1 MINLFFLKYVWW
13 KKGFVEHGVL
23 QPCHHLIYLHNIS
36 KVLPLTSAKTW
47 QRLSKE
53 LLLCVSASREYNF
66 RTTSKSNKPKTTS
79 LNEKRKQINS
89 FHLDLRTNI
98 ISRHFSYTSKR
109 KSTYST
115 HKHASVYVWK
125 CVQNPSNDNFQ
136 DLTRSFHSDFFCEKW
151 SFLFNFQIC
160 CFLVLTI
167 SLQGH
172 NFFFAMPLKRF
183 PSITK
188 CALIK
193 CDKLS
198 LPSVFYINNV
208 LWKDAA

>member
-1 MINLFFLKYVWW
+1 MSFSYERSLMFHIILGDKIWCLYKKGHGTMINLFFLKYVWW

-89 FHLDLRTNI
+89 FHLELRTNI

-109 KSTYST
+109 KST
-115 HKHASVYVWK
+115 
-125 CVQNPSNDNFQ
+125 
-136 DLTRSFHSDFFCEKW
+136 
-151 SFLFNFQIC
+151 
-160 CFLVLTI
+160 
-167 SLQGH
+167 
-172 NFFFAMPLKRF
+172 
-183 PSITK
+183 
-188 CALIK
+188 
-193 CDKLS
+193 
-198 LPSVFYINNV
+198 
-208 LWKDAA
+208 

>member
-1 MINLFFLKYVWW
+1 MFHIILGDKIWCLYKKGHGTMINLFFLKYVWW

-89 FHLDLRTNI
+89 FHFELRTNI

-109 KSTYST
+109 NSPYTKTHIYICVKMRTKS
-115 HKHASVYVWK
+115 
-125 CVQNPSNDNFQ
+125 F
-136 DLTRSFHSDFFCEKW
+136 KW
-151 SFLFNFQIC
+151 
-160 CFLVLTI
+160 
-167 SLQGH
+167 
-172 NFFFAMPLKRF
+172 
-183 PSITK
+183 
-188 CALIK
+188 
-193 CDKLS
+193 
-198 LPSVFYINNV
+198 
-208 LWKDAA
+208 

>member
-66 RTTSKSNKPKTTS
+66 RTTSKSNKPKTTC

-98 ISRHFSYTSKR
+98 ISRHFSCTSKR
-109 KSTYST
+109 KPTYT
-115 HKHASVYVWK
+115 QHKHASVYVWK
-125 CVQNPSNDNFQ
+125 CVQNPSNDNFE
-136 DLTRSFHSDFFCEKW
+136 DLTTSSHSEFIFLWKMKLFIQF
-151 SFLFNFQIC
+151 SNLLFSSPNNISSGTQFLFCNASQKISVDNKM
-160 CFLVLTI
+160 CF
-167 SLQGH
+167 
-172 NFFFAMPLKRF
+172 
-183 PSITK
+183 
-188 CALIK
+188 
-193 CDKLS
+193 D
-198 LPSVFYINNV
+198 
-208 LWKDAA
+208 

>member
-109 KSTYST
+109 KSTYTNTHLYMCENAYKILQMITSKILLDLST
-115 HKHASVYVWK
+115 TK
-125 CVQNPSNDNFQ
+125 
-136 DLTRSFHSDFFCEKW
+136 FFVKNEA
-151 SFLFNFQIC
+151 FY
-160 CFLVLTI
+160 
-167 SLQGH
+167 
-172 NFFFAMPLKRF
+172 
-183 PSITK
+183 SIFK
-188 CALIK
+188 FV
-193 CDKLS
+193 
-198 LPSVFYINNV
+198 VF
-208 LWKDAA
+208 

>member
-98 ISRHFSYTSKR
+98 ISRHFSCTSKR
-109 KSTYST
+109 KPTYTQHTHLYMCENAYKILQMITSKILLDLSTPIFFVKNEAFYSIF
-115 HKHASVYVWK
+115 KFV
-125 CVQNPSNDNFQ
+125 
-136 DLTRSFHSDFFCEKW
+136 
-151 SFLFNFQIC
+151 
-160 CFLVLTI
+160 
-167 SLQGH
+167 
-172 NFFFAMPLKRF
+172 
-183 PSITK
+183 
-188 CALIK
+188 
-193 CDKLS
+193 
-198 LPSVFYINNV
+198 VF
-208 LWKDAA
+208 

>member
-89 FHLDLRTNI
+89 FHLELRTNI

-109 KSTYST
+109 KSTY
-115 HKHASVYVWK
+115 KHTSIYVWK
-125 CVQNPSNDNFQ
+125 CVQNPSNDNFE
-136 DLTRSFHSDFFCEKW
+136 DLTRSFHSENFLWKMKLFIQF
-151 SFLFNFQIC
+151 SNLLFSSPNNISSGTQFLFCHCSQKISVDNKM
-160 CFLVLTI
+160 CF
-167 SLQGH
+167 
-172 NFFFAMPLKRF
+172 
-183 PSITK
+183 
-188 CALIK
+188 
-193 CDKLS
+193 D
-198 LPSVFYINNV
+198 
-208 LWKDAA
+208 